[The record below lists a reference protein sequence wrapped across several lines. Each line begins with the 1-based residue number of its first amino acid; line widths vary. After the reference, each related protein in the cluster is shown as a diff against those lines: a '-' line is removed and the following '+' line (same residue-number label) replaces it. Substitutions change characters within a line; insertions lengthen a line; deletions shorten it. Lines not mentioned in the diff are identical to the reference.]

1 MKKGNIV
8 TPTEQAK
15 VMRGWKS
22 DFEGQV
28 LSINNK
34 KEFPIAVF
42 IMELGR
48 TEFFNKDELIRLD

>member
-34 KEFPIAVF
+34 KEFPIYY
-42 IMELGR
+42 G
-48 TEFFNKDELIRLD
+48 IRKN